1 MSIYRLRVKCNN
13 AQVEVVAKNGTIL
26 AREMDRYLESFLGRK
41 ISTNYEQPVQQRY
54 TQPQT
59 EYSAPQMQ
67 DFTIDF
73 KPAQQ
78 VHQQTQNTNTAAE
91 NFNTNFNVP
100 ALNEFIAS
108 NKGYDTFSE
117 FIISAYYMKK
127 VLNNEFFTLKMLNS
141 KFYPATGSLVDFY
154 IIEEAKNKGFINT
167 WNDEGTTKYTLNE
180 EGEAY
185 FINQLRG

>member
-41 ISTNYEQPVQQRY
+41 ISTQYEPVQQNY
-54 TQPQT
+54 YQ
-59 EYSAPQMQ
+59 
-67 DFTIDF
+67 
-73 KPAQQ
+73 
-78 VHQQTQNTNTAAE
+78 QQTQHSEPRMEEFSLNQQLQHQEYHQTQGNGCAQI
-91 NFNTNFNVP
+91 P

-108 NKGYDTFSE
+108 NKSYDAFSE

-127 VLNNEFFTLKMLNS
+127 VLNQEFFTLKMLNS
-141 KFYPATGSLVDFY
+141 KFYPATGSLVDLSMV
-154 IIEEAKNKGFINT
+154 EDAKNRGFLSS
-167 WNDEGTTKYTLNE
+167 WEDEGATKYTLNN
-180 EGEAY
+180 EGETY

>member
-41 ISTNYEQPVQQRY
+41 ISTQYEPVQQNY
-54 TQPQT
+54 YQ
-59 EYSAPQMQ
+59 
-67 DFTIDF
+67 
-73 KPAQQ
+73 
-78 VHQQTQNTNTAAE
+78 QQTSYSEPRMEEFSLNQPHMQQEYHEAPNTIGGQI
-91 NFNTNFNVP
+91 P

-185 FINQLRG
+185 FVNQLRG